1 MMNTGNLVQYRKQP
15 LRFQPI
21 QRIFFKH
28 KGSKHLPLSP
38 YQYSQTEKT
47 MVINNKTVLVLGGW
61 GLVGSAICRRLM
73 EEHPKRII
81 LTSLK
86 ESEAKQACEQM
97 RSEYPKAG
105 RNFFVPWWGNIFVR
119 NEFKDLSRDEILS
132 DSHKRSKFIDD
143 IIDELTLEVL
153 ERSSLYQL
161 LDKYRP
167 DIVIDC
173 INSATAIA
181 YQDIFQSSRDVMIAL
196 KSDSKNL
203 KETVERL
210 LATQYT
216 PQLIR
221 HVQIF
226 YRSMN
231 AARTSFYVKIGTS
244 GTGGMGLNIPYTHS
258 EEKPSRV
265 LLSKSVVAGAHTLL
279 LFLMGRTPDAPIT
292 KEIKPTG
299 AIAWKRIAYGEIAK
313 RGKAVEL
320 VDCPPEHG
328 IELKGKFKI
337 KMNNGAAKPTGE
349 RLKSVFIDTGENG
362 IFSRGEFEAIA
373 TPGQMEYVTPE
384 EIAED
389 VVYEIKGGNTGHDI
403 INALDNATLS
413 PTYRAG
419 FMFQS
424 AIERMKQ
431 LEKEHDV
438 DSVAFEMLGPPRL
451 SKLLYEAHLL
461 KLAYGTTNNVLK
473 TPAKQISADL
483 TTVIS
488 KEEKLRSQIIS
499 IGIPILMPDGKTL
512 LRGNEVKIPPYHG
525 INELPISGSAIETW
539 AHNGWVDLRVSNM
552 EQWKSRLTIIMK
564 EVEASIKGDTSSRHF
579 RTAEYWDRFEN
590 IDEGKIVGWI
600 FTEEEK
606 GKRMK
611 S

>member
-1 MMNTGNLVQYRKQP
+1 
-15 LRFQPI
+15 
-21 QRIFFKH
+21 
-28 KGSKHLPLSP
+28 
-38 YQYSQTEKT
+38 
-47 MVINNKTVLVLGGW
+47 MVITNKSVLVLGGW
-61 GLVGSAICRRLM
+61 GLVGSAICRKLM
-73 EEHPKRII
+73 EENPKQII

-86 ESEAKQACEQM
+86 ESEAKEACETM
-97 RSEYPKAG
+97 RREYPKAPKK
-105 RNFFVPWWGNIFVR
+105 FFIPWWGNIFVR
-119 NEFKDLSRDEILS
+119 NEFKDLTREVILN
-132 DSHKRSKFIDD
+132 DQAKRTKFLDD
-143 IIDELTLEVL
+143 VIEELTPEVL
-153 ERSSLYQL
+153 ERSALYQL
-161 LDKYRP
+161 ITKYKP

-181 YQDIFQSSRDVMIAL
+181 YQDIFQSSRDVVLAL
-196 KSDSKNL
+196 KNNSANL
-203 KETVERL
+203 RDTVEKL

-231 AARTSFYVKIGTS
+231 IAKTTTYVKIGTS

-265 LLSKSVVAGAHTLL
+265 LLSKSVVAGAHTML

-299 AIAWKRIAYGEIAK
+299 AIAWKKIAYGEIAK
-313 RGKAVEL
+313 RGKPIDL
-320 VDCPPEHG
+320 YDCASDKG

-337 KMNNGAAKPTGE
+337 KMENIVKPTGQ

-373 TPGQMEYVTPE
+373 TPGQMEFVTPE
-384 EIAED
+384 EIAES
-389 VVYEIKGGNTGHDI
+389 VLYEIRGGNTGHDI

-419 FMFQS
+419 FMFQG
-424 AIERMKQ
+424 AIEKMKK
-431 LEKEHDV
+431 LEKEHNTN
-438 DSVAFEMLGPPRL
+438 SVAFEMLGPPRL

-461 KLAYGTTNNVLK
+461 KKVYGTVNVVMKTSSKKMSSALTNY
-473 TPAKQISADL
+473 ISNDVA
-483 TTVIS
+483 
-488 KEEKLRSQIIS
+488 LRSQIIS
-499 IGIPILMPDGKTL
+499 IGIPILLPNGKTL
-512 LRGNEVKIPPYHG
+512 LRGNDVKIPAFRG
-525 INELPISGSAIETW
+525 INELDITPEAIDDW
-539 AHNGWVDLRVSNM
+539 ARNGWIDLRTINM
-552 EQWKSRLTIIMK
+552 EKWKYRLNEIKK
-564 EVEASIKGDTSSRHF
+564 EVELYTAGDTSSRNF
-579 RTAEYWDRFEN
+579 RTTEYWSGFND
-590 IDEGKIVGWI
+590 IDAGKIVGWV

>member
-1 MMNTGNLVQYRKQP
+1 MIIT
-15 LRFQPI
+15 
-21 QRIFFKH
+21 
-28 KGSKHLPLSP
+28 
-38 YQYSQTEKT
+38 
-47 MVINNKTVLVLGGW
+47 NKTVLVLGGW

-73 EEHPKRII
+73 EEQPKRII

-86 ESEAKQACEQM
+86 ESEAQEACEQM

-105 RNFFVPWWGNIFVR
+105 KNFFVPWWGNIFVR
-119 NEFKDLSRDEILS
+119 NEFKDLTREEILT
-132 DSHKRSKFIDD
+132 DPHRRGKFIDD
-143 IIDELTLEVL
+143 LIDELTTDVL
-153 ERSSLYQL
+153 ERTSLFQL
-161 LDKYRP
+161 LNKYRP
-167 DIVIDC
+167 DIVVDC
-173 INSATAIA
+173 VNSATAIA

-196 KSDSKNL
+196 KNDASNL
-203 KETVERL
+203 RETVERL

-231 AARTSFYVKIGTS
+231 YAKTNIYVKIGTS

-265 LLSKSVVAGAHTLL
+265 LLSKSVVAGAHTML

-292 KEIKPTG
+292 KEVKPTG
-299 AIAWKRIAYGEIAK
+299 AIAWKRIAFGEIAK
-313 RGKAVEL
+313 RGKSVDL
-320 VDCPPEHG
+320 VNCPPEKG
-328 IELKGKFKI
+328 VELRGSFTV
-337 KMNNGAAKPTGE
+337 KMTDSAAVPTGKKL
-349 RLKSVFIDTGENG
+349 RSVFIDAGENG

-384 EIAED
+384 EIAEA

-419 FMFQS
+419 FMFQG
-424 AIERMKQ
+424 AIDKMKQ
-431 LEKEHDV
+431 LEKEHNV

-451 SKLLYEAHLL
+451 SKLLYEAYLL
-461 KLAYGTTNNVLK
+461 KIAHKTVNNVLK
-473 TPAKQISADL
+473 SKAKDL
-483 TTVIS
+483 SDHLTKLIQTDDS
-488 KEEKLRSQIIS
+488 LRSRIIS
-499 IGIPILMPDGKTL
+499 IGIPILLPDGKTL
-512 LRGNEVKIPPYHG
+512 IRGNDIKIPPYRG
-525 INELPISGSAIETW
+525 INELPITKESIEEW
-539 AHNGWVDLRVSNM
+539 ALAGWIDLRPSNM
-552 EQWKSRLTIIMK
+552 EHWKKRLTFIK
-564 EVEASIKGDTSSRHF
+564 DEVEAKIKGDTSSRHF
-579 RTAEYWDRFEN
+579 RTMEYWGNFND

-606 GKRMK
+606 GKRMN